1 MLKLFAYLKPYRASI
16 AIVLALIFL
25 QSLSDLYLP
34 TLMAD
39 IVDIGVVQGDTPYIL
54 RIGGFMLLVAAAGT
68 VCSVAASYYS
78 SKVAAGFGQRLRGSV
93 FEHVENFSL
102 QEFDRIGTASLIT
115 RTTND
120 ITQVQQVLTMML
132 RMMVSAPMLCIGGI
146 VMAVSQDAKLSLVL
160 IVIIPVLVGAIFF
173 IASKG
178 IPLFKAMQTK
188 LDKLN
193 LVLREGLTGIRVI
206 RAFNRAGHE
215 KRRFNEA
222 NLDLTGT
229 GLKVNRIMGTMMPV
243 MMLTMNFATIAII
256 WFGSF
261 RIDSGDMQV
270 GSLMAF
276 LQYAMQIM
284 FSLMMVSMMFVM
296 IPRASVSAARIREAL
311 DMVPTLN
318 DPEQAKDGGTL
329 KGYVEFQEVS
339 FSYPGAEKP
348 AIEGITFTAGP
359 GEVTAII
366 GGTGAGKST
375 LISLIPRFYDAAEG
389 RVLVDG
395 TDVREMTQEA
405 LRAKIGFV
413 PQKAVLFSGT
423 IRDNI
428 RYGKEDAT
436 EEEIRHAADIAQATE
451 FISEMKDGFDSVI
464 AQGGS
469 NVSGGQKQRLSI
481 ARALVRRPDIYVF
494 DDSFSALDFKTDAKL
509 RAALRE
515 ETGEATVII
524 VAQRVSTV
532 IDADRIVVLDE
543 GRIAGI
549 GRHREL
555 LDTCKVY
562 REIVSSQLSEEEL
575 AGSGAAQ
582 GAEEAD
588 EDAVALRAGKEETR

>member
-1 MLKLFAYLKPYRASI
+1 MLKLFAYLKPYRVPI

-54 RIGGFMLLVAAAGT
+54 QIGGFMLLVAAGGT
-68 VCSVAASYYS
+68 ICSVAASYYS
-78 SKVAAGFGQRLRGSV
+78 SKVAAGFGQRLRSSV

-120 ITQVQQVLTMML
+120 ITQVQQVLTMIL
-132 RMMVSAPMLCIGGI
+132 RMMISAPMLCIGGI
-146 VMAVSQDAKLSLVL
+146 IMAVSKDAKLSLVL
-160 IVIIPVLVGAIFF
+160 IVIIPVLVGAIFL
-173 IASKG
+173 IASQG

-215 KRRFNEA
+215 KRRFNDA

-229 GLKVNRIMGTMMPV
+229 ALKVNRIMGAMMPV

-256 WFGSF
+256 WFGGF

-296 IPRASVSAARIREAL
+296 IPRASVSAARIREVL
-311 DMVPTLN
+311 DMAPTLN
-318 DPEQAKDGGTL
+318 DPEQAKNGGTL
-329 KGYVEFQEVS
+329 KGHIEFQQVS

-348 AIEGITFTAGP
+348 AISDITFKAGP

-375 LISLIPRFYDAAEG
+375 LISLIPRFYDVAGG

-395 TDVREMTQEA
+395 TDVREMTQET

-436 EEEIRHAADIAQATE
+436 EEEIRHAADIAQASE

-481 ARALVRRPDIYVF
+481 ARALVRQPDIYVF

-532 IDADRIVVLDE
+532 IDADRIVVMDE

-555 LDTCKVY
+555 LDTCEVY
-562 REIVSSQLSEEEL
+562 REIVSSQLSEHEL
-575 AGSGAAQ
+575 
-582 GAEEAD
+582 
-588 EDAVALRAGKEETR
+588 AGKEEAR